1 MASPSLNAKNKP
13 SWPVRT
19 FRKIISR
26 IDPEIFHQE
35 RDYTVDQYGI
45 RKAVGGKFGEF
56 GSESSQFVIDRPSAN
71 SRIDAAKAME
81 NNTGFVYAATRAI
94 AREVMNIEFRLFQ
107 VKGKSHNELE
117 EHELLDLLDGV
128 NDFMTGPELKY
139 LTSIHLD
146 LTGNAY
152 WYLEGVGNDLSRP
165 KAIYPM
171 DPSRV
176 R

>member
-1 MASPSLNAKNKP
+1 
-13 SWPVRT
+13 
-19 FRKIISR
+19 
-26 IDPEIFHQE
+26 
-35 RDYTVDQYGI
+35 
-45 RKAVGGKFGEF
+45 
-56 GSESSQFVIDRPSAN
+56 
-71 SRIDAAKAME
+71 ME

-152 WYLEGVGNDLSRP
+152 WSYGKKIHLGCKEGEFTRP
-165 KAIYPM
+165 KPHAA
-171 DPSRV
+171 SRS
-176 R
+176 